1 MSTQPDAAT
10 APPREWTEAALQ
22 DLNGLSA
29 EEYAAVKK
37 AILHLASRFTTSGI
51 PTDNVNFIN
60 AMAAVKDLEKLN
72 AVIAGLVVLLQYRAD
87 GMTAQ
92 DASEKLVEIVRSA
105 SAPPAPGPPAART
118 AGDARFDAE
127 DAADDAESEASQ
139 ARVGVSDEDAKR
151 AAGAP
156 PTDRT
161 ATPGKFGAALHPSL
175 PSVLK
180 F

>member
-1 MSTQPDAAT
+1 MSTVAAAAT
-10 APPREWTEAALQ
+10 EPPRGWTEAALE
-22 DLNGLSA
+22 DLDGLSK
-29 EEYAAVKK
+29 EQYATVEK

-51 PTDNVNFIN
+51 LTDNVNFIN
-60 AMAAVKDLEKLN
+60 AMAAVNDLEKLN

-105 SAPPAPGPPAART
+105 STSPAPVPPAART
-118 AGDARFDAE
+118 AEDARFDA
-127 DAADDAESEASQ
+127 
-139 ARVGVSDEDAKR
+139 G
-151 AAGAP
+151 
-156 PTDRT
+156 
-161 ATPGKFGAALHPSL
+161 LHPSP